1 MVHVGQE
8 EFEELVA
15 AALDQLPPEISAV
28 MDNVAIF
35 VEDTPPAGENLL
47 GLYEGVP
54 LTARSS
60 AYAWATPDRIRIF
73 RLPVLS
79 VCETRGEVKEQVRV
93 TVMHEIGHHFGID
106 DPSLHDLGYG

>member
-1 MVHVGQE
+1 MVHVAQE

-15 AALDQLPPEISAV
+15 AALDDLPPEISAV

-35 VEDTPPAGENLL
+35 VEDEPPDGENLL

-54 LTARSS
+54 LTERSG
-60 AYAWATPDRIRIF
+60 AYVLTTPDRITIF

-79 VCETRGEVKEQVRV
+79 LCENHHEVKEQVRV
-93 TVMHEIGHHFGID
+93 TVVHEIAHHFGID
-106 DPSLHDLGYG
+106 DPRLHDLGYA